1 MKHLRE
7 VIHDSLSHSLRFSGL
22 MRFFLA
28 LLFAVSTFAAEPVV
42 TRDVFYTDAKDKL
55 QSLDVHAPA
64 QGEKHPVIVWIHGG
78 GWKAG
83 DKGSLQKKP
92 KALVEKGFVLVSLNY
107 RFMPAVTVKDMMGDL
122 AKGMRWVR
130 EHVAEHRGDPERI
143 VVMGHSA
150 GAHLAALLC
159 TDDRYLKAAGV
170 PMNCLKGCVPLDV
183 SAYDIPKRIQDVD
196 DGISSTFKTVFGKD
210 EASRSASCRLCFT
223 SPRTSTSRPSSS
235 CMSLLA
241 KTRRLKHTG
250 SQANLLKQAS
260 RRAWWPRKAKRT
272 APSAPTSAARTI
284 HRRSSFGSSST
295 RSPHAHKAASP
306 AAFVIFG
313 SAERHLHR

>member
-42 TRDVFYTDAKDKL
+42 TRDVSYTDAKDKL

-159 TDDRYLKAAGV
+159 TDDRYLKTAGV

-210 EASRSASCRLCFT
+210 AASQRELSPVFHIAKDKHIPPFLILHVASREDTKAQAHWLAGKLAEASI
-223 SPRTSTSRPSSS
+223 
-235 CMSLLA
+235 
-241 KTRRLKHTG
+241 
-250 SQANLLKQAS
+250 
-260 RRAWWPRKAKRT
+260 
-272 APSAPTSAARTI
+272 AARVVAAEGKTHVTI
-284 HRRSSFGSSST
+284 STDLGGADDPPTLELWKFLNEVTPRS
-295 RSPHAHKAASP
+295 
-306 AAFVIFG
+306 
-313 SAERHLHR
+313 

>member
-183 SAYDIPKRIQDVD
+183 SAYDIPKRIQDID

-210 EASRSASCRLCFT
+210 EASQREL
-223 SPRTSTSRPSSS
+223 SPVFHI
-235 CMSLLA
+235 A
-241 KTRRLKHTG
+241 KDKHIPPF
-250 SQANLLKQAS
+250 LILHVAS
-260 RRAWWPRKAKRT
+260 REDTKAQAHWLAGKL
-272 APSAPTSAARTI
+272 AEGSIAARVVAAEGKTHGTI
-284 HRRSSFGSSST
+284 STDLGGTDDPPTLELWKFLNEVTPRS
-295 RSPHAHKAASP
+295 
-306 AAFVIFG
+306 
-313 SAERHLHR
+313 